1 MSSSPTS
8 PSSRCVRDALFL
20 PDEALSRLSLLV
32 GRGGRGKGGGP
43 PRHLHRH
50 HPPKKKNS
58 SAAEL
63 ALVVRMGEL
72 AKRLDAALSLMRV
85 WWDASLENNVRC
97 LTEKSGYSV
106 QNFRKERRAN
116 PGPNSF
122 STEAV
127 FFFFR
132 SHAEPFVLHPPTK
145 KKKKKNFTARQQRRL
160 FPPGVRAAPRGPR
173 GGPAD
178 PRRGRGG
185 LLAALRAPRVAKVRA
200 PRGLGRRGRL
210 CGVAPVDRRGAR
222 GGRCCRHRCCWC
234 CCCRSRCCCRFSKK
248 EQWRKRSDKVPS
260 RERPLFSSSS
270 FSCFSSSSL
279 VLLLTLPPRP
289 LRARAQ
295 EALPRPAPLGALAE
309 GEGGVR
315 EGAQGDRGDAP
326 PRGVVPAGAW
336 RSGAGASG
344 RRSRGGGGGGG
355 SGGNSSSSYSSPS
368 APPLAKGLDFPETEG
383 QWFLRKRRRR
393 SSRARGRR

>member
-132 SHAEPFVLHPPTK
+132 SHAAPFVLHPPTK
-145 KKKKKNFTARQQRRL
+145 KKKKKLHSPTA
-160 FPPGVRAAPRGPR
+160 AAPFPARRPR
-173 GGPAD
+173 
-178 PRRGRGG
+178 
-185 LLAALRAPRVAKVRA
+185 
-200 PRGLGRRGRL
+200 
-210 CGVAPVDRRGAR
+210 C
-222 GGRCCRHRCCWC
+222 
-234 CCCRSRCCCRFSKK
+234 
-248 EQWRKRSDKVPS
+248 
-260 RERPLFSSSS
+260 
-270 FSCFSSSSL
+270 
-279 VLLLTLPPRP
+279 PPRP
-289 LRARAQ
+289 
-295 EALPRPAPLGALAE
+295 
-309 GEGGVR
+309 
-315 EGAQGDRGDAP
+315 
-326 PRGVVPAGAW
+326 
-336 RSGAGASG
+336 S
-344 RRSRGGGGGGG
+344 
-355 SGGNSSSSYSSPS
+355 
-368 APPLAKGLDFPETEG
+368 
-383 QWFLRKRRRR
+383 RR
-393 SSRARGRR
+393 SSRPTQRPRRPPRCSPSASRR